1 MLLVN
6 LKHKHN
12 KNINAVRTERKNSEK
27 EAHTSFTVRD
37 LTLDFVVS
45 DVKRLCWWKE
55 SDLSFEFP

>member
-12 KNINAVRTERKNSEK
+12 KNITAVRSERKNSEK
-27 EAHTSFTVRD
+27 DAHTSFTVRD

-45 DVKRLCWWKE
+45 DVKRLCW
-55 SDLSFEFP
+55 

>member
-12 KNINAVRTERKNSEK
+12 KNINAIRTERKNSEK
-27 EAHTSFTVRD
+27 DAHTSFTVRD

-45 DVKRLCWWKE
+45 DVKRLCW
-55 SDLSFEFP
+55 